1 MESNEPIEQLNN
13 EIVNNVISNSVVIG
27 KKEDLPKYTL
37 PKGERLYLSR
47 DQLST
52 LNDKYYQILS
62 DLKEGRD
69 ILPAEL
75 RSIMESVIGK
85 AYLEEI
91 EDLRLDNRLPM
102 DRERERKMSLIVRLT
117 PRTRRCWFFRQKRNQ
132 SQILLDELVE
142 RQAAQYLQDRADELP
157 VIDGSNEGLSFE
169 VLIDVLLQNLP
180 RLRKKRRQTVNDV
193 VQQLYDSY
201 NRKKEET
208 KRLAEALEEKE
219 RRLDQALER
228 AQAAE
233 ECLDEFLKESTPES
247 KESGSDVETRKNEQT
262 EAENEMSKEQERTG
276 AEQDEQSSETIDTG
290 EEEENDPADEEEEDS
305 LSYDGLDEADG
316 QE

>member
-117 PRTRRCWFFRQKRNQ
+117 PRTRRSWFFRQKRNQ

-169 VLIDVLLQNLP
+169 VLIDILLQNLP